1 MIGGHGSESQ
11 DFVHYAFYKC
21 RSEWRLL
28 PEGVKEQGTAEFLVA
43 VERFRDP
50 IIMETYSTLGL
61 RSDAD
66 FLIWKGCPE
75 LPPIQEMAAALNRT
89 GLGRYLTLSHSLL
102 ALTRKSVYT
111 RAEPLESDFKVDP
124 GNGTYLFVYPFV
136 KTREWYALPFD
147 ERQRLMAEHIKIGH
161 EFPDVQLHTAYS
173 FGLDDQEFV
182 VSFLTDHP
190 KRFQSLVMRL
200 RESAASRYTLRDVPI
215 FTCVKRPLPDIP
227 QRVTAGRAFPQ
238 LHDQGL
244 ESLGMIGEERDDK
257 LLVVEAK

>member
-1 MIGGHGSESQ
+1 MRGGHGSDSQ

-28 PEGVKEQGTAEFLVA
+28 PEGVKEQGAAEFLEA

-61 RSDAD
+61 RTDAD

-75 LPPIQEMAAALNRT
+75 LLPIQEMAAALNRT

-215 FTCVKRPLPDIP
+215 FTCVKRPLPAI
-227 QRVTAGRAFPQ
+227 
-238 LHDQGL
+238 L
-244 ESLGMIGEERDDK
+244 ESLG
-257 LLVVEAK
+257 